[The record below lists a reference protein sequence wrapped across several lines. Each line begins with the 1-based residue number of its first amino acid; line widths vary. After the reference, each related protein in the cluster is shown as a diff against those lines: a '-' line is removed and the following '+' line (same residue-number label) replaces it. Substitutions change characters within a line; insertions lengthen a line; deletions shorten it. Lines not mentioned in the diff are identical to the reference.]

1 MQIANRSI
9 DDTGVTQIS
18 DPTEAEKDSLN
29 DNLWFAK
36 RDESTLDE
44 KTHDPKLTKKLAALF
59 KKTEAI
65 KKNRTDAMVFPV
77 AAQAIDAQKD
87 LMSPTLALLI
97 ARARDIAGKNAEK
110 PHLTNQ
116 SWHEALN
123 EPLKEVAERHNILF
137 PTLLYNISVLVT
149 HVCTRGK
156 ELGPTP
162 NKASLGEH
170 GIYESVKKYQQ
181 SPEQVAVHLRKVKS
195 ELEQRVNDRPFQGT
209 LRRNFTR
216 PVRGTMSPLS
226 ELTKTE
232 TGLEKT
238 ASI

>member
-18 DPTEAEKDSLN
+18 DPTEAEKEGLI

-44 KTHDPKLTKKLAALF
+44 KTHDPKLTKELAALF

-65 KKNRTDAMVFPV
+65 KQNRTDAMVFPV
-77 AAQAIDAQKD
+77 AARAIDAQKD
-87 LMSPTLALLI
+87 LMSPTMALLI
-97 ARARDIAGKNAEK
+97 ARALDIASKNAEK

-116 SWHEALN
+116 SWHKALN
-123 EPLKEVAERHNILF
+123 EPLKEVAERHNIPF
-137 PTLLYNISVLVT
+137 PIFLYNISVLVT
-149 HVCTRGK
+149 HVCTRGR

-162 NKASLGEH
+162 SNALLGGH
-170 GIYESVKKYQQ
+170 GIYESVKIKQ
-181 SPEQVAVHLRKVKS
+181 SPEQIAVHLRKVKS

-209 LRRNFTR
+209 LRRNCTR

-232 TGLEKT
+232 TGLEET